1 MDISWL
7 LPLAGMVGRG
17 SNAVGAWLLTYAVHS
32 TVLLLAAWW
41 LVSRRRLRWSPT
53 AQHAIWSAAMVAGFV
68 TAGVQVASP
77 RPSVGGAL
85 QLAGMGKGTVAAV
98 QVTRRSTDAAAPMV
112 ASGARSLTLTQ
123 VGPAVA
129 PPAWVPATPGS
140 FQMMVFTISRA
151 TIAVGLWGVVAL
163 ALLAHLAVAR
173 RRLRLTLDSRRAA
186 TDSLAAG
193 ALRHLVSRAGIRR
206 RVYLAT
212 SDALQ
217 APAAISSDEI
227 VLPSRALH
235 ELTLAEQEVVLAHE
249 LAHLV
254 RRDTRWLR
262 VALWIERLA
271 WFQPLNRVARR
282 QMQLSAEFAADAWA
296 VRLTRQPITLAQALA
311 RVAGWLTT
319 DSRSTAA
326 FVAGA
331 DGSPL
336 VERVRRLTAPVP
348 ERDGLG
354 GRVAHGAMLLASL
367 CALALLPRVDVGHRG
382 GGSQRFDLIERVDLR
397 VRQGDSLPNGAVAP
411 FAESFA
417 EPSGMKMG
425 IRLLRLRDSAIRV
438 IPANGE
444 SVRDSSAARHG
455 PGRILVIARD
465 IS

>member
-7 LPLAGMVGRG
+7 LPLAGMVARG

-32 TVLLLAAWW
+32 SVLLLAAWW

-53 AQHAIWSAAMVAGFV
+53 AQHAIWSVAMVAGFV

-98 QVTRRSTDAAAPMV
+98 QVTRRSTDAPWPTVSA
-112 ASGARSLTLTQ
+112 GARSL
-123 VGPAVA
+123 VEPPFARPVAGPASA
-129 PPAWVPATPGS
+129 PAS
-140 FQMMVFTISRA
+140 IQMMVFTISRA

-235 ELTLAEQEVVLAHE
+235 ELTLAQQEGVLAHE

-271 WFQPLNRVARR
+271 WFQPLNRIARR

-354 GRVAHGAMLLASL
+354 GRVAHGAVLLASL

-411 FAESFA
+411 FAE
-417 EPSGMKMG
+417 PSGMKMG